1 MRNTAP
7 HHMDLSSGCLSVLPA
22 RQLASPR
29 AGSPRVSEEESE
41 MPLMA
46 HFSVVTC
53 CHFCLILFI
62 RSESLSSVT
71 PLPTVVTVVLLLSCS
86 YSLQPHEL
94 QHPRLPCSSLSPRV
108 WSCLL
113 SLWCHLTISSS
124 VAHFIW
130 IELNIISRKNSLKSK
145 KDSFETELETS
156 ISSQG
161 PKSHW
166 IVMCHKWS
174 H

>member
-1 MRNTAP
+1 MEGCKYLKVVLGLEDQPARQHTHRFLGGASAP

-71 PLPTVVTVVLLLSCS
+71 HLPTVVVVVLLLSCS

-108 WSCLL
+108 
-113 SLWCHLTISSS
+113 
-124 VAHFIW
+124 
-130 IELNIISRKNSLKSK
+130 
-145 KDSFETELETS
+145 
-156 ISSQG
+156 
-161 PKSHW
+161 
-166 IVMCHKWS
+166 
-174 H
+174 